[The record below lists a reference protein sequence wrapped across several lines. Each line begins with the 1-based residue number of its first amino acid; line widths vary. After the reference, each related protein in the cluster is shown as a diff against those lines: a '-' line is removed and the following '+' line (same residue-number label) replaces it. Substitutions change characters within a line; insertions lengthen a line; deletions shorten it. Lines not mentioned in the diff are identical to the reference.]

1 MAGKSESTPIDRHHK
16 SSYTVKFQAA
26 NDSLDTSRL
35 ADIYA
40 KDATVQFGNMPLIHG
55 LDELRNFFSGTWT
68 KLEMM
73 HHEIESFDMVDNKIY
88 QSCHIT
94 WQVKN
99 DPENEKVTVPAF
111 AFLHLV
117 TSGEEKGLVDR
128 AAYYMDGAPL
138 IAAFQRSS

>member
-1 MAGKSESTPIDRHHK
+1 MAFVPTTRSEVRAWLERFH
-16 SSYTVKFQAA
+16 AA

-40 KDATVQFGNMPLIHG
+40 KGTKVQFGNMPIING
-55 LDELRNFFSGTWT
+55 LDELQNFFAGTWA

-73 HHEIESFDMVDNKIY
+73 HHEIEDFDMVDNRIY
-88 QSCHIT
+88 QPCHIT

-99 DPENEKVTVPAF
+99 DPEKEEITVPAF
-111 AFLHLV
+111 AVVHLV
-117 TSGEEKGLVDR
+117 TSGEEKGLVGR

-138 IAAFQRSS
+138 MAALQRSL